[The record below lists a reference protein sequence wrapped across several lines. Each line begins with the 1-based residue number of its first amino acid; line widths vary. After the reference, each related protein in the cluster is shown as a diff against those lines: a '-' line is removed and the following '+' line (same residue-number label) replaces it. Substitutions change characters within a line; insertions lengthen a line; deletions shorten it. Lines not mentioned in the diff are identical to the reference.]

1 MNSAIKRF
9 RLGPPIFP
17 GHTANL
23 LSPCFFDWYIFGVTI
38 SYLGAGAFGGVG
50 RGVGSLEAANC
61 QGLELL
67 RELQL
72 LLLYT
77 LIDYIGCQ
85 HVVLTFHQHI

>member
-1 MNSAIKRF
+1 MSVYQHMKVGLTSGYYYN
-9 RLGPPIFP
+9 
-17 GHTANL
+17 N
-23 LSPCFFDWYIFGVTI
+23 FFSGTTI
-38 SYLGAGAFGGVG
+38 ASIAGALGGVG
-50 RGVGSLEAANC
+50 PLEAANC

-85 HVVLTFHQHI
+85 HVVLKFHQHI

>member
-1 MNSAIKRF
+1 MVTTIKTSS
-9 RLGPPIFP
+9 LVTTI
-17 GHTANL
+17 A
-23 LSPCFFDWYIFGVTI
+23 SIAGV
-38 SYLGAGAFGGVG
+38 LGGVG
-50 RGVGSLEAANC
+50 TLEAANC